1 MKLEGK
7 IIVAQPIQSG
17 VSKMVT
23 TGKDKISFWKFP
35 ANTLKSR
42 FFSNE

>member
-7 IIVAQPIQSG
+7 IIVAQPIYNR
-17 VSKMVT
+17 VSQKMVT

-35 ANTLKSR
+35 ANTLKKSL
-42 FFSNE
+42 FQ

>member
-17 VSKMVT
+17 VSKN
-23 TGKDKISFWKFP
+23 GNNWQRQDSFWKFP
-35 ANTLKSR
+35 ANTLKKSL
-42 FFSNE
+42 FQ

>member
-17 VSKMVT
+17 VSKN
-23 TGKDKISFWKFP
+23 GDKISFWKFP
-35 ANTLKSR
+35 ANTLKKSL
-42 FFSNE
+42 FQ